1 VRDGDKADRPLPAA
15 WRGGRHSLVDQLCL
29 DISPQA
35 YESERAFW
43 SALTCWERRPGSR
56 RGLVGWVRRP
66 QGGANNLTAQ
76 DSNLVTEH
84 DDLND
89 QVLLPTA

>member
-1 VRDGDKADRPLPAA
+1 VRVSPAPSHQVPVPSQEGLRPDEETSSAGHLEQPAQP
-15 WRGGRHSLVDQLCL
+15 RQNS
-29 DISPQA
+29 S
-35 YESERAFW
+35 
-43 SALTCWERRPGSR
+43 
-56 RGLVGWVRRP
+56 VRRP
-66 QGGANNLTAQ
+66 QGGTNNLAAQ